1 MEATAT
7 GANKTGVT
15 VTAAGLTGANQM
27 GVTQLAVTLTGVTLT
42 GVTQPGPTLI
52 DCYRRPLQ
60 IVLCLW
66 ASTGLL
72 TPVHAAEQVRA
83 AEPVRAAQAAREGF
97 SLTAAYD
104 ASRQND
110 PTLQSAGHAF
120 EASQHEEAIGRG
132 GLYPQVSL
140 SSRYGNGGRTDG
152 GTDSGYVNS
161 NDYQAN
167 NVTLAAQQP
176 LYDKG
181 RWAAYQEGKA
191 RGSLGI
197 QQFDVAGQSLYDRVA
212 KAYFDVARAENEI
225 KLIAQ
230 QKVAIDGLVLQSRKL
245 YQAGQGAITD
255 IDEAQARLDLV
266 QAQEVEAQARR
277 VAALRALAGRAS
289 VTVDDI
295 QPMRE
300 DLTPSSPIAPE
311 QDLTYWTAIARD
323 ASPQLA
329 ARLAAVKVAEAQ
341 ADTQRAGH
349 YPTLALST
357 QLTRRETRQYQDLDP
372 RQDTYYVGVQLDIP
386 LYRGGAV
393 RASVAKA
400 EAQLAGAQSDYDV
413 QRQQLAEDIETD
425 YLGVTAG
432 FAKGQAM
439 QRAVASNQRALTSTE
454 KGFEGGVRSTV
465 DILDAQQRVF
475 QARRDLLN
483 TKLDMLESYVSL
495 HTHTGQ
501 MNRAVLERVQSLF

>member
-1 MEATAT
+1 MTHRNRYGLQLFMGLCVGWAGSAP
-7 GANKTGVT
+7 VL
-15 VTAAGLTGANQM
+15 AAG
-27 GVTQLAVTLTGVTLT
+27 
-42 GVTQPGPTLI
+42 
-52 DCYRRPLQ
+52 
-60 IVLCLW
+60 
-66 ASTGLL
+66 TGL
-72 TPVHAAEQVRA
+72 
-83 AEPVRAAQAAREGF
+83 

-104 ASRQND
+104 ASRAND
-110 PTLQSAGHAF
+110 PTLQSASHAY
-120 EASQHEEAIGRG
+120 EASRHEEDIGRG
-132 GLYPQVSL
+132 GLYPQLSL
-140 SSRYGNGGRTDG
+140 SSRYGSGGRTDG
-152 GTDSGYVNS
+152 GDDTGYVNS

-176 LYDKG
+176 LYDKA

-191 RGSLGI
+191 RGALGVG
-197 QQFDVAGQSLYDRVA
+197 QFDVASQSLFDRVA
-212 KAYFDVARAENEI
+212 KSYFDVARAENEI
-225 KLIAQ
+225 KLIGQ
-230 QKVAIDGLVLQSRKL
+230 QKSAIAGLVIQSKKL

-266 QAQEVEAQARR
+266 EAQEAEAQARR
-277 VAALRALAGRAS
+277 IAALRALAGR
-289 VTVDDI
+289 TKMPVDDI

-300 DLTPSSPIAPE
+300 QVDASGPIPPE
-311 QDLTYWTAIARD
+311 QDLPYWTAVARD
-323 ASPQLA
+323 ASPELA

-349 YPTLALST
+349 YPTLSLTT
-357 QLTRRETRQYQDLDP
+357 QLTRRETRQYQELDP

-425 YLGVTAG
+425 YLGVVAG
-432 FAKGQAM
+432 FTKSKAM
-439 QRAVASNQRALTSTE
+439 QRAVESNQRALTSTE
-454 KGFEGGVRSTV
+454 KGFQGGVRSTV
-465 DILDAQQRVF
+465 DILDAQQRLF

-483 TKLDMLESYVSL
+483 TKLDMLQSYVSL

-501 MNRAVLERVQSLF
+501 MNRAVLEKVQSLF

>member
-1 MEATAT
+1 MTHRNRYGQQLFMGLCVGWAGCAQ
-7 GANKTGVT
+7 VL
-15 VTAAGLTGANQM
+15 AAGA
-27 GVTQLAVTLTGVTLT
+27 
-42 GVTQPGPTLI
+42 
-52 DCYRRPLQ
+52 
-60 IVLCLW
+60 
-66 ASTGLL
+66 GL
-72 TPVHAAEQVRA
+72 
-83 AEPVRAAQAAREGF
+83 

-104 ASRQND
+104 ASRAND
-110 PTLQSAGHAF
+110 PTLQSATHAYDASRH
-120 EASQHEEAIGRG
+120 EADIGRG

-140 SSRYGNGGRTDG
+140 SSRYGSGGRTDG
-152 GTDSGYVNS
+152 GDDTGYVNS

-176 LYDKG
+176 LYDKA

-191 RGSLGI
+191 RGALGVG
-197 QQFDVAGQSLYDRVA
+197 QFDVASQSLFDRVA
-212 KAYFDVARAENEI
+212 KSYFDVARAENEI
-225 KLIAQ
+225 KLIGQ
-230 QKVAIDGLVLQSRKL
+230 QKSAIAGLVTQSKKL

-266 QAQEVEAQARR
+266 EAQEAEAQARR
-277 VAALRALAGRAS
+277 MAALRALAGRTKVA
-289 VTVDDI
+289 VQDI

-300 DLTPSSPIAPE
+300 EVDAGGPIAPE
-311 QDLTYWTAIARD
+311 QDLSYWTAVARE
-323 ASPQLA
+323 ASPELA

-349 YPTLALST
+349 YPTLSLTT
-357 QLTRRETRQYQDLDP
+357 QLTRRETRQYQELDP

-386 LYRGGAV
+386 LYRGGSV

-425 YLGVTAG
+425 YLGVVAG
-432 FAKGQAM
+432 FTKSQAM

-454 KGFEGGVRSTV
+454 KGFQGGVRSTV

-483 TKLDMLESYVSL
+483 TKLDMLQSYVSL

-501 MNRAVLERVQSLF
+501 MNRAVLEKVQSLF

>member
-1 MEATAT
+1 MSMIRRYRSS
-7 GANKTGVT
+7 GLL
-15 VTAAGLTGANQM
+15 AGL
-27 GVTQLAVTLTGVTLT
+27 
-42 GVTQPGPTLI
+42 
-52 DCYRRPLQ
+52 
-60 IVLCLW
+60 W
-66 ASTGLL
+66 AGWVMLSPAWAADGGL
-72 TPVHAAEQVRA
+72 
-83 AEPVRAAQAAREGF
+83 
-97 SLTAAYD
+97 SLTEAYD
-104 ASRQND
+104 ASRLND
-110 PTLQSAGHAF
+110 PTLKSAGHAYD
-120 EASQHEEAIGRG
+120 ASQQEEAIGRG

-140 SSRYGNGGRTDG
+140 TSRYGNGGRTDG
-152 GTDSGYVNS
+152 GSDDGYVNS

-191 RGSLGI
+191 RGVLGT
-197 QQFDVAGQSLYDRVA
+197 QQFDVASQSLYDRVA
-212 KAYFDVARAENEI
+212 KGYFDVARAENEI

-230 QKVAIDGLVLQSRKL
+230 QKAAISGLVTQSKKL
-245 YQAGQGAITD
+245 FKSGQGAITD

-266 QAQEVEAQARR
+266 EAQEAEAVARR
-277 VAALRALAGRAS
+277 VAALRALSGRAS
-289 VTVDDI
+289 VPINDI

-300 DLTPSSPIAPE
+300 ELAANSPIPAE
-311 QDLTYWTAIARD
+311 QDLPYWTAIARD
-323 ASPQLA
+323 ASPELA
-329 ARLAAVKVAEAQ
+329 ARLAAMRVAEAQ

-349 YPTLALST
+349 YPTLSLTT

-386 LYRGGAV
+386 LYRGGSV

-425 YLGVTAG
+425 YLGVVAG
-432 FAKGQAM
+432 FAKTKAM
-439 QRAVASNQRALTSTE
+439 QRAVESNQKALTSTE
-454 KGFEGGVRSTV
+454 KGFQGGVRSTV

-483 TKLDMLESYVSL
+483 TKLDMLQSYVSL

-501 MNRAVLERVQSLF
+501 MNRGVLEQVQRLF

>member
-1 MEATAT
+1 M
-7 GANKTGVT
+7 
-15 VTAAGLTGANQM
+15 
-27 GVTQLAVTLTGVTLT
+27 
-42 GVTQPGPTLI
+42 I
-52 DCYRRPLQ
+52 DRCRYR
-60 IVLCLW
+60 
-66 ASTGLL
+66 SGLL
-72 TPVHAAEQVRA
+72 LGLCTSWAAINPVWAAE
-83 AEPVRAAQAAREGF
+83 EGL

-104 ASRQND
+104 ASRVND
-110 PTLQSAGHAF
+110 PTVQSAAHAF
-120 EASQHEEAIGRG
+120 DASKQEEAIGRG

-140 SSRYGNGGRTDG
+140 TSRYGYGGRTDG
-152 GTDSGYVNS
+152 GDDRNYVNS

-191 RGSLGI
+191 RGQLGN
-197 QQFDVAGQSLYDRVA
+197 QLFDVSGQTLYDRVA
-212 KAYFDVARAENEI
+212 KGYFDVARAENEI

-230 QKVAIDGLVLQSRKL
+230 QKTAINGLVTQSKKL
-245 YQAGQGAITD
+245 YQGGQGAITD

-266 QAQEVEAQARR
+266 DAQQAEAQARR
-277 VAALRALAGRAS
+277 VAALRALSGRAS
-289 VTVDDI
+289 VPIDDI

-300 DLTPSSPIAPE
+300 ELAAGSPIPPE
-311 QDLTYWTAIARD
+311 QDLPYWTAIARE
-323 ASPQLA
+323 ASPELA

-341 ADTQRAGH
+341 ADSQRAGH
-349 YPTLALST
+349 YPTLSLTT
-357 QLTRRETRQYQDLDP
+357 QLTRRETRQYQELDP

-413 QRQQLAEDIETD
+413 QRQQLAEDIEAD
-425 YLGVTAG
+425 YLGVVAG
-432 FAKGQAM
+432 FTKSKAM
-439 QRAVASNQRALTSTE
+439 QRAVESNQRALTSTE
-454 KGFEGGVRSTV
+454 KGFQGGVRSTV

-483 TKLDMLESYVSL
+483 TKLDMLQSYVSL

-501 MNRAVLERVQSLF
+501 MNRGVLKQVQSLF

>member
-1 MEATAT
+1 M
-7 GANKTGVT
+7 
-15 VTAAGLTGANQM
+15 
-27 GVTQLAVTLTGVTLT
+27 
-42 GVTQPGPTLI
+42 I
-52 DCYRRPLQ
+52 DRCRYR
-60 IVLCLW
+60 
-66 ASTGLL
+66 SGLL
-72 TPVHAAEQVRA
+72 LGLCTSWAAINPVWAAE
-83 AEPVRAAQAAREGF
+83 EGL

-104 ASRQND
+104 ASRVND
-110 PTLQSAGHAF
+110 PTVQSAAHAF
-120 EASQHEEAIGRG
+120 DASKQEEAIGRG

-140 SSRYGNGGRTDG
+140 TSRYGYGGRTDG
-152 GTDSGYVNS
+152 GDDRNYVNS

-191 RGSLGI
+191 RGQLGN
-197 QQFDVAGQSLYDRVA
+197 QLFDVSGQTLYDRVA
-212 KAYFDVARAENEI
+212 KGYFDVARAENEI

-230 QKVAIDGLVLQSRKL
+230 QKTAINGLVTQSKKL
-245 YQAGQGAITD
+245 YQGGQGAITD

-266 QAQEVEAQARR
+266 DAQQAEAQARR
-277 VAALRALAGRAS
+277 VAALRALSGRAS
-289 VTVDDI
+289 VPIDDI

-300 DLTPSSPIAPE
+300 ELAAGSPIPPE
-311 QDLTYWTAIARD
+311 QDLPYWTAIARE
-323 ASPQLA
+323 ASPELA

-341 ADTQRAGH
+341 ADSQRAGH
-349 YPTLALST
+349 YPTLSLTT
-357 QLTRRETRQYQDLDP
+357 QLTRRETRQYQELDP

-413 QRQQLAEDIETD
+413 QRQQLAEDIEAD
-425 YLGVTAG
+425 YLGVVAG
-432 FAKGQAM
+432 FTKSKAM
-439 QRAVASNQRALTSTE
+439 QRAVESNQRALTSTE
-454 KGFEGGVRSTV
+454 KGFQGGVRSTV

-483 TKLDMLESYVSL
+483 TKLDMLQSYVSL

-501 MNRAVLERVQSLF
+501 MNRGVLEQVQSLF